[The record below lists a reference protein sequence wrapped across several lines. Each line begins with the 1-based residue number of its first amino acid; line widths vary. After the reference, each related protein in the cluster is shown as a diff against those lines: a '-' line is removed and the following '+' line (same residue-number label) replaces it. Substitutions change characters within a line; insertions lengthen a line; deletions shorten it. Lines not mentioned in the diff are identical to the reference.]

1 MTPDANPTERPSA
14 LPEHQVMC
22 RKEEAVAI
30 VEFSRAPSNFFNVE
44 LLRDIADVLD
54 RIDRD
59 DSIRAT
65 VLTSTGK
72 NFCAGADLAG
82 EANDPRELYAQAE
95 RLFGIRKPCV
105 AAVQGAA
112 IGGGLGLCLFAD
124 FRVVTPQSK
133 LSANFVKL
141 GMSPG
146 FALTLTL
153 PRLVGAQMANLLLLT
168 GRRIGGEEALHIGLA
183 DAMADP
189 EDLLEAAIS
198 LATEIAENAPLAVE
212 STRSLLREDLVA
224 RVRAQTS
231 RESHIQLVLKDT
243 EDFHEGV
250 RAVKEKHKGNW
261 KRR

>member
-1 MTPDANPTERPSA
+1 
-14 LPEHQVMC
+14 
-22 RKEEAVAI
+22 
-30 VEFSRAPSNFFNVE
+30 
-44 LLRDIADVLD
+44 
-54 RIDRD
+54 
-59 DSIRAT
+59 
-65 VLTSTGK
+65 
-72 NFCAGADLAG
+72 
-82 EANDPRELYAQAE
+82 
-95 RLFGIRKPCV
+95 
-105 AAVQGAA
+105 
-112 IGGGLGLCLFAD
+112 
-124 FRVVTPQSK
+124 
-133 LSANFVKL
+133 
-141 GMSPG
+141 
-146 FALTLTL
+146 
-153 PRLVGAQMANLLLLT
+153 MANLLLLT